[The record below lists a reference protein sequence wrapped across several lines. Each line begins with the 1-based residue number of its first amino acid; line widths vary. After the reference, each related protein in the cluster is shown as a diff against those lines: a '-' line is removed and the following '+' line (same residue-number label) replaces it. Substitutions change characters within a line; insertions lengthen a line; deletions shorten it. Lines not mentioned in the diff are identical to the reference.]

1 MKQFAEEFGL
11 AAVIAVCGSGILQVL
26 DMVLDVVTGGIV

>member
-1 MKQFAEEFGL
+1 MKLFAEEFGI
-11 AAVIAVCGSGILQVL
+11 AVVIAVCGCGILWVF